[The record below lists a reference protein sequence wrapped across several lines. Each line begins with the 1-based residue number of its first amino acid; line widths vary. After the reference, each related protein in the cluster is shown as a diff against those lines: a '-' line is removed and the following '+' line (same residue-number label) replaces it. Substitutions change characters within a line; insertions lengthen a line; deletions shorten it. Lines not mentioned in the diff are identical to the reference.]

1 MKEIKSQK
9 NNSFLKKNFM
19 KFCRLMGYEIIDQS
33 NFSVPTSGKNLNDN
47 LSKFNKK
54 SITLPLGE
62 IKITR
67 KILTLNIII
76 KTCTTVNLV
85 TQNKKRIFEE
95 KKSEYTFRTINSLL
109 KSIYFAKEKINSI
122 NFKIS
127 IIDSGSPESDLV
139 VIKNILEKY
148 DITHEIIKLDLRD
161 YQNKIKILNKNNTTI
176 ESNMKSTMAS
186 INKSFDL
193 AIKPDVDLVY
203 FVEDDY
209 IHKKDAV
216 LEMLYTYE
224 KISTIYNDELFLCPI
239 DYPYLYKPSKQSEI
253 VLGHNK
259 HWRSV
264 NESLLTFMAS
274 RQMLIKHI
282 DKLNYM
288 SLNEHSPFESPLHKI
303 YENELCLSPIPSLA
317 LHCTNVNSVFGL
329 SPNIDWKEIWE
340 DAEIKN

>member
-1 MKEIKSQK
+1 MKRQLNK
-9 NNSFLKKNFM
+9 NKKNLF
-19 KFCRLMGYEIIDQS
+19 KKIFIKICRLLGYEIIDQNNLYLPS
-33 NFSVPTSGKNLNDN
+33 SEKFFNEELNVPG
-47 LSKFNKK
+47 KK
-54 SITLPLGE
+54 SINLPLGE
-62 IKITR
+62 IKI
-67 KILTLNIII
+67 LNPVKSLDVII
-76 KTCTTVNLV
+76 KTCTSVNLV
-85 TQNKKRIFEE
+85 SQSKERIFEE

>member
-1 MKEIKSQK
+1 MKEIKQHKYK
-9 NNSFLKKNFM
+9 NPLKKLFI
-19 KFCRLMGYEIIDQS
+19 KLCRLLGYEIIDQS
-33 NFSVPTSGKNLNDN
+33 NFSVPTLDKKINEN
-47 LSKFNKK
+47 LSNFNHK

-62 IKITR
+62 LKITR
-67 KILTLNIII
+67 KVLSLDIII
-76 KTCTTVNLV
+76 KTCTSVNLV
-85 TQNKKRIFEE
+85 TQNKKRIFE
-95 KKSEYTFRTINSLL
+95 KNKSEYTFRTINSL
-109 KSIYFAKEKINSI
+109 INSVNFTRETIPNI
-122 NFKIS
+122 NVNIT
-127 IIDSGSPESDLV
+127 IIDHNSKNEDLNI
-139 VIKNILEKY
+139 IKNTLNNFDINSKIINLDVSKY
-148 DITHEIIKLDLRD
+148 QKKITVRS
-161 YQNKIKILNKNNTTI
+161 KNNLVI

-193 AIKPDVDLVY
+193 ATKPDVDLVY